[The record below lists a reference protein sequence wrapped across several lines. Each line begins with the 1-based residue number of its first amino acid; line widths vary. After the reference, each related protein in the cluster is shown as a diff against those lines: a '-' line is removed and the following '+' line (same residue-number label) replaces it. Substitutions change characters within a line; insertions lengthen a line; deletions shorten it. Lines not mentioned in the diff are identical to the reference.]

1 MLETLN
7 RRQFADQILVLID
20 RVDKDKAQVE
30 QAMAQLRQQ
39 WLAAERERMKMQSL
53 LDQDTQRVKS
63 SKALRE
69 QRQFDEVGTL
79 RFNLGGGA

>member
-1 MLETLN
+1 M
-7 RRQFADQILVLID
+7 
-20 RVDKDKAQVE
+20 DKDKAQVE

-69 QRQFDEVGTL
+69 QRQLDEVGTL